1 MVQMSQV
8 IFDKPYPLPQKRSW
22 KLTALQRLLSR
33 FYQKRRDSRHEHTG
47 LLSRGR
53 DRFPGAV
60 DTSHHFLYKRH
71 KLESPPGSAP
81 LNLHP
86 RSHDRD
92 RRRQNENSSSSLFVE
107 PSRGLC
113 PSTLCIA
120 LTDATDISRST
131 GLRRTNSVRNLRVL
145 VHEAAIAAK
154 ADIKATCNT
163 STVSVPEMPTKF
175 LIDFLEGRAA
185 IENLDHFNAFLIV
198 STTAQGDRVLYASE
212 GLWSGEDFENEE
224 HFLHHKRALDQTN
237 DIITEIADDG
247 SERMHLMLFGGLPST
262 GGRTGLV
269 LASLIDVTNF
279 LDALTYSDLEID
291 VLIRHINSTSPQDVG
306 PENKPENPSET
317 SDVMRQLVN
326 HVAKSILALYKDYFI
341 LSQSANAPGFY
352 EISHVSPNLYVDGEY
367 VTGHLSHTPQDV
379 ISRISLMMG
388 QGKRFFLEVKWG
400 SHGREKRLYCIPM
413 LSMGR
418 RRWLCMLVDLIHPIL
433 WQEE

>member
-8 IFDKPYPLPQKRSW
+8 IFDKPYPLPQKRPW
-22 KLTALQRLLSR
+22 KLTTLQRLLSR
-33 FYQKRRDSRHEHTG
+33 FYQKRRYSRHEHTG

-53 DRFPGAV
+53 DKFPRAL
-60 DTSHHFLYKRH
+60 DASHHFFYKRH
-71 KLESPPGSAP
+71 KLVSPPGSAP

-86 RSHDRD
+86 RSYDCD
-92 RRRQNENSSSSLFVE
+92 RRSQNENSSSSLFVE

-120 LTDATDISRST
+120 LIDATDISQST
-131 GLRRTNSVRNLRVL
+131 GIRRTNSFRNLRALVL
-145 VHEAAIAAK
+145 EAAISAK
-154 ADIKATCNT
+154 ADAEATCNT

-185 IENLDHFNAFLIV
+185 VENLDHFNSFLIV
-198 STTAQGDRVLYASE
+198 RPTAQGDRVLYASE
-212 GLWSGEDFENEE
+212 FLWAGEDFENEE

-237 DIITEIADDG
+237 DIVTEITDDG
-247 SERMHLMLFGGLPST
+247 NERVHLMLFGGLPST
-262 GGRTGLV
+262 GGCSGLV
-269 LASLIDVTNF
+269 LGSLINVTHF

-306 PENKPENPSET
+306 TENMPENPSET

-367 VTGHLSHTPQDV
+367 MTGHLSHTPQDV
-379 ISRISLMMG
+379 ITRISQIMG

-400 SHGREKRLYCIPM
+400 RHGRAKRLYCIPM
-413 LSMGR
+413 LTMGR
-418 RRWLCMLVDLIHPIL
+418 RLWLCMLVDLIHPIL

>member
-1 MVQMSQV
+1 MVQMPQV
-8 IFDKPYPLPQKRSW
+8 IFEKPYPLPQKRSR

-33 FYQKRRDSRHEHTG
+33 FYQKHRDSRHEHTG
-47 LLSRGR
+47 LLSGGR
-53 DRFPGAV
+53 DRFPRALN
-60 DTSHHFLYKRH
+60 TSHNFLYKRH
-71 KLESPPGSAP
+71 KVESPPGSAQ

-92 RRRQNENSSSSLFVE
+92 RKRQNENSSSGLFVG
-107 PSRGLC
+107 PSKGLC

-120 LTDATDISRST
+120 LTDTTDISQSP
-131 GLRRTNSVRNLRVL
+131 GLRRTKRVRSLKTL

-154 ADIKATCNT
+154 GDIKANCNT
-163 STVSVPEMPTKF
+163 STVPEMPTKF

-185 IENLDHFNAFLIV
+185 VENLDHFNAFLIV
-198 STTAQGDRVLYASE
+198 SPTAQGDRVLYASE
-212 GLWSGEDFENEE
+212 DLWSAEDFQNEE
-224 HFLHHKRALDQTN
+224 HFLHHKRALDQTTA
-237 DIITEIADDG
+237 IITDIADDG
-247 SERMHLMLFGGLPST
+247 NERLYLMLFGGLPST
-262 GGRTGLV
+262 GGRTSLV
-269 LASLIDVTNF
+269 LASLIDVTHF

-291 VLIRHINSTSPQDVG
+291 VLIQHINCTSPQDVG

-341 LSQSANAPGFY
+341 LSQSVNAPGFY

-379 ISRISLMMG
+379 ITRIGLMMG
-388 QGKRFFLEVKWG
+388 QGKRFFLEVQWG
-400 SHGREKRLYCIPM
+400 SHGSAKRLYCIPM
-413 LSMGR
+413 LTVGR
-418 RRWLCMLVDLIHPIL
+418 RLWLCLLVDLIHPIL